1 MIEHFKNI
9 SRDTFYNN
17 KIIPVIE
24 IEDACDEI
32 NICRSIAADLLMT
45 YYCIPM
51 TDMTST
57 MDVSNHVTPILHYA
71 MEYPSQ
77 HMLVHIYDFR
87 KCTAAAQNA
96 ILCMIFR
103 AYNNIPENV
112 HFIITDPGDN
122 MVHILTDSER
132 RRIVTESYKM
142 DNNAFTQSNNLHP
155 AIRTAIKNFSG
166 NIFHNAP
173 AEKEMTEKLTPICCP
188 QSLLRLNKILNDTCV
203 VTKSRLN
210 ENTYRDL
217 ITAFIGWSPFS
228 ALILFE
234 LTQTA

>member
-9 SRDTFYNN
+9 NRDTFCNN
-17 KIIPVIE
+17 KIIPVIKV
-24 IEDACDEI
+24 DSAYDEMH
-32 NICRSIAADLLMT
+32 ICKSIAADLLMT

-51 TDMTST
+51 AEMTST

-77 HMLVHIYDFR
+77 HMLIHICDFC
-87 KCTAAAQNA
+87 KSTATAQNA
-96 ILCMIFR
+96 MLCMIFQ
-103 AYNNIPENV
+103 AYDNIPENV

-132 RRIVTESYKM
+132 RRIITESYQM

-155 AIRTAIKNFSG
+155 AIKTAIKNFSG

-173 AEKEMTEKLTPICCP
+173 AEKEMTKEFTPVCCP
-188 QSLLRLNKILNDTCV
+188 QSLLGLNKILNDTYV
-203 VTKSRLN
+203 VTKSRLDA
-210 ENTYRDL
+210 NTYRDL